1 MTNNGTIDTEYL
13 ILENIYDSGE
23 QKTIL
28 RQRDLALK
36 TGASLGMT
44 NAILRRLA
52 QKGWITIK
60 KLNCRNIQYAVTLEG
75 INEIIRRSYNYF
87 KRTIENTVYY
97 KETLDIIIQN
107 AKQNS
112 ISAVILIGA
121 SDLDFII
128 EHACHK
134 CGISFLKAA
143 APGTLKVIN
152 NETLIIYAET
162 INYFINNEI
171 NNSIKIEKQENKL
184 YLSKLLM
191 KQGMNLR

>member
-1 MTNNGTIDTEYL
+1 MSTHSGTVDTEYL

-75 INEIIRRSYNYF
+75 INEIIHRSYNYF
-87 KRTIENTVYY
+87 KHTIQNTVYY
-97 KETLDIIIQN
+97 KETLDGIIKK
-107 AKQNS
+107 AKQNN
-112 ISAVILIGA
+112 IHTVILVGA

-128 EHACHK
+128 EHACHYY
-134 CGISFLKAA
+134 GISFLKAA
-143 APGTLKVIN
+143 EPETVRKHTANTLLV
-152 NETLIIYAET
+152 YSET
-162 INYFINNEI
+162 INNMAGAIRDSKTKE
-171 NNSIKIEKQENKL
+171 SENML
-184 YLSKLLM
+184 YLSRLVM
-191 KQGMNLR
+191 NQGMEFPF